1 MKNTTITGEP
11 ATQRQPVSASEAA
24 ALRAEH
30 SENAPPAMHVCLF
43 RSGWVDV
50 LQLTADDV
58 DLADIAHG
66 LALTNR
72 WNGGTRDAV
81 SVAWHSLVVSA
92 LASEIQPAAALHG
105 LMHDAAEAYTGDWT
119 QPYKLHLGPMLT
131 AVAERIE
138 HACLEAAGVK
148 RPAATIEAVKEA
160 DEAVLLLEHASRW
173 GMNQHMRR
181 EDQERVA
188 RAHEAAKR
196 VNPHYNGAPF
206 TLANKSE
213 SAFVEEALWLMPA
226 AAPMRRRL
234 ERAVGKMIN
243 ERTGK
248 KTATTRPAPLARR
261 EVVVRERTA
270 TGPRRNQCAN
280 TRTAPL
286 TRDFPPL
293 HERSCGD
300 SHSAPPCT
308 AR

>member
-1 MKNTTITGEP
+1 MKNTTITP
-11 ATQRQPVSASEAA
+11 QPPSRRQPLSAGEAA
-24 ALRAEH
+24 TLHAKYG
-30 SENAPPAMHVCLF
+30 ENAPSSMHICLF

-50 LQLTADDV
+50 LRLTADDI

-72 WNGGTRDAV
+72 WNGATREPV
-81 SVAWHSLVVSA
+81 SVAWHSLIVSA
-92 LASEIQPAAALHG
+92 LAADMQPAAALHG

-138 HACLEAAGVK
+138 HACLEAAGIR

-173 GMNQHMRR
+173 GMNQQMRR
-181 EDQERVA
+181 QDQERVT

-213 SAFVEEALWLMPA
+213 SAFIEEALCLMPA
-226 AAPMRRRL
+226 GAPMRRRL
-234 ERAVGKMIN
+234 EGA
-243 ERTGK
+243 
-248 KTATTRPAPLARR
+248 ASTR
-261 EVVVRERTA
+261 
-270 TGPRRNQCAN
+270 
-280 TRTAPL
+280 
-286 TRDFPPL
+286 
-293 HERSCGD
+293 
-300 SHSAPPCT
+300 
-308 AR
+308 